1 MEPRFIMKTHTSAL
15 RPGNFSI
22 LIGKCTYP
30 DKSAYPEAVIKRL
43 QEWIKEKSV
52 AKFIVLLSTAKNRGF
67 GFLRD
72 NMIWSWKG
80 HVINTV
86 LCYICKKES
95 NNLDVFYELSLIERV
110 CYLRYFLET
119 EGAIILKL
127 AERFQ
132 KKGELSYSYL
142 KDNIQDIFKEIFEEY
157 MDIAPDFRSR
167 IKIREIYNSVKTKER
182 YDESTLPHKVKPHLE
197 MLEDLGIVKKQNN
210 SEIYISVGEAI
221 SIIKNNL
228 FNIQNMENLFDKYG
242 YFPLIAQI
250 YNLSYIAY
258 SYEAHSDL
266 LKEAF
271 SYGYQIMHDR
281 ATGMADIDALIDWC
295 CIKLLSENN
304 ILIRKEDVE
313 DFLNKIRTYHP
324 SKIRYHL
331 NRKGRISYLIL
342 SEPL

>member
-1 MEPRFIMKTHTSAL
+1 MEPRVIIKTHTGAL

-52 AKFIVLLSTAKNRGF
+52 AKFTVLLSTTKNRGF

-80 HVINTV
+80 YVINTV
-86 LCYICKKES
+86 LSYIGKKES
-95 NNLDVFYELSLIERV
+95 NDLDVFYELSLIEKI

-132 KKGELSYSYL
+132 KMGEVSYSYL
-142 KDNIQDIFKEIFEEY
+142 KNNIQDIFKEIFEEY
-157 MDIAPDFRSR
+157 MDIATDFRSR
-167 IKIREIYNSVKTKER
+167 IKIREIYNSIKTKER
-182 YDESTLPHKVKPHLE
+182 YDESTLPHKIKPHLQA
-197 MLEDLGIVKKQNN
+197 LEDLGIIKKKNDG
-210 SEIYISVGEAI
+210 EIYISVGESI
-221 SIIKNNL
+221 SVIINN
-228 FNIQNMENLFDKYG
+228 FSNIQNMENIFDKYE
-242 YFPLIAQI
+242 YFSLIAKI
-250 YNLSYIAY
+250 YNLSYISY
-258 SYEAHSDL
+258 SYEAHNEL
-266 LKEAF
+266 LKETF
-271 SYGYQIMHDR
+271 SYGYQVMHDR

-295 CIKLLSENN
+295 CIKMLSENN
-304 ILIRKEDVE
+304 ILIKKEDVE

-331 NRKGRISYLIL
+331 NGKGKISYLIL